1 MTMLRGKRT
10 AQGDQEEAKD
20 FLSVKW
26 SMYKEQFNLHS
37 EGILK

>member
-10 AQGDQEEAKD
+10 VQRDQGEGNI

-26 SMYKEQFNLHS
+26 SMYKKLFNLHS